1 MYVNVSYVFSN
12 LREIGELGVLNL
24 REIGELGVLN
34 LREIGDLGVLNLRE
48 NEKSIIFA
56 QETACVIMENRVFK
70 RKIYER
76 IRQWKQES
84 NGESA
89 LMIQGARR
97 IGKST
102 IVEEFA
108 RNEYSSYL
116 IIDFNKASSV
126 VKSLFDDLMD
136 LDFIFLQLQTIYNV
150 VLEERKSV
158 IIFDE
163 VQKCPNARQ
172 AIKYLV
178 QDGRYDYI
186 ETGSLISIKQNT
198 KGITIPSEEE
208 QIEMYPMDFEEF
220 RWALGDAASIPM
232 IRTFYEKRMAL
243 GAAHRTKQRDLR
255 LYMLVGGMPQAVN
268 EYVKTNN
275 LAKVDAV
282 KRRIIKL
289 YSDDFL
295 KIDPTGK
302 LSKLFMSIPS
312 QLSKKSTRFYT
323 NAVVGELEVNTEA
336 EMLINLEDSKAVLV
350 SYHSDDPNVGLSLTQ
365 DISKYKLFVADT
377 GLFVTMAFWDKD
389 FTENVIYQKLL
400 ADKLEANLG
409 YIYENLVAQMLT
421 AAGNKLFYY
430 TFEKDEKHSYEIDF
444 LLSRGN
450 KICPIEVKS
459 SGYKTHASLD
469 AFRLKYSARIKNSYL
484 LYIKDLQKGDNE
496 LMYLPFYMTGMI

>member
-1 MYVNVSYVFSN
+1 MV
-12 LREIGELGVLNL
+12 
-24 REIGELGVLN
+24 
-34 LREIGDLGVLNLRE
+34 
-48 NEKSIIFA
+48 
-56 QETACVIMENRVFK
+56 
-70 RKIYER
+70 
-76 IRQWKQES
+76 
-84 NGESA
+84 
-89 LMIQGARR
+89 QGARR

-108 RNEYSSYL
+108 KNEYSSYMV
-116 IIDFNKASSV
+116 IDFNKASAT
-126 VKSLFDDLMD
+126 VKSLFDDLIN

-150 VLEERKSV
+150 VLEDRKSV

-163 VQKCPNARQ
+163 VQQCPRARQ

-208 QIEMYPMDFEEF
+208 RIDMFPMDFEEF
-220 RWALGDAASIPM
+220 RWAVGDNASIPL
-232 IRTFYEKRMAL
+232 IKTFYEKRMPL
-243 GAAHRTKQRDLR
+243 GAAHRIKQRDLR
-255 LYMLVGGMPQAVN
+255 LFMLVGGMPQAVN
-268 EYVKTNN
+268 EYLNTNN

-295 KIDPTGK
+295 KIDATGK
-302 LSKLFMSIPS
+302 LGKLFMAIPA
-312 QLSKKSTRFYT
+312 QLSKHTSRYYT
-323 NAVVGELEVNTEA
+323 NAVVGELEDNTEA

-350 SYHSDDPNVGLSLTQ
+350 SYHSDDPNVGMSLTK

-377 GLFVTMAFWDKD
+377 GLFVTMVFWDKD

-421 AAGNKLFYY
+421 AAGNNLFYY
-430 TFEKDEKHSYEIDF
+430 TFEKDEKHSYEVDF

-450 KICPIEVKS
+450 KLCPIEVKS

-469 AFRLKYSARIKNSYL
+469 AFRAKYSARIKNSYL
-484 LYIKDLQKGDNE
+484 IYTKDLLVGDNE
-496 LMYLPFYMTGMI
+496 LIYLPFYMTGML

>member
-1 MYVNVSYVFSN
+1 
-12 LREIGELGVLNL
+12 
-24 REIGELGVLN
+24 
-34 LREIGDLGVLNLRE
+34 
-48 NEKSIIFA
+48 
-56 QETACVIMENRVFK
+56 MERRIFK
-70 RKIYER
+70 RKIYDR
-76 IRQWKQES
+76 LVQWKQKS

-89 LMIQGARR
+89 LLVQGARR

-108 RNEYSSYL
+108 KNEYSSYL
-116 IIDFNKASSV
+116 IIDFNKASTI

-136 LDFIFLQLQTIYNV
+136 IDFIFLQLQTIYNV
-150 VLEERKSV
+150 VLEDRKSV

-198 KGITIPSEEE
+198 KDITIPSEEE
-208 QIEMYPMDFEEF
+208 RIDMYPMDFEEF
-220 RWALGDAASIPM
+220 RWAVGDTVSVPLIK
-232 IRTFYEKRMAL
+232 TFYEKRMPL
-243 GAAHRTKQRDLR
+243 GAAHRVKERDLR

-268 EYVKTNN
+268 EYLSTNN

-282 KRRIIKL
+282 KRRIIQL

-295 KIDPTGK
+295 KIDSTGK
-302 LSKLFMSIPS
+302 LSRLFMAIPT
-312 QLSKKSTRFYT
+312 QLSKNASRYYA
-323 NAVVGELEVNTEA
+323 NAVVGKLENRKEE

-350 SYHSDDPNVGLSLTQ
+350 SYHADDPNVGMSLTK
-365 DISKYKLFVADT
+365 DVSRYKLFVADT
-377 GLFVTMAFWDKD
+377 GLFVTMIFWDKD
-389 FTENVIYQKLL
+389 FAENIIYQKLL
-400 ADKLEANLG
+400 ADKLETNLG
-409 YIYENLVAQMLT
+409 YVYENLVAQMLT
-421 AAGNKLFYY
+421 AAGNYLFYY

-450 KICPIEVKS
+450 KICPVEIKS

-469 AFRLKYSARIKNSYL
+469 AFREKFSARIKNSYL
-484 LYIKDLQKGDNE
+484 LYTKDLQKGENE
-496 LMYLPFYMTGMI
+496 LLYLPFYMTGML